1 MTKRKS
7 LTQKLMALAEDEL
20 LKAVKKSIRT
30 KKPEDPPRFK
40 DDKVF

>member
-7 LTQKLMALAEDEL
+7 FLEKIVDITSDEL

-30 KKPEDPPRFK
+30 KKPEDSPRFK
-40 DDKVF
+40 DDKMF